1 MVKPIDSTMHLRQDK
16 GMTTNRL
23 TVALRKMDTDEL
35 VEWLRDTDPESQ
47 LYWKINRALQG
58 RDWWWIKPLSRSP

>member
-1 MVKPIDSTMHLRQDK
+1 MS
-16 GMTTNRL
+16 TNRL
-23 TVALRKMDTDEL
+23 TAALRKMDTTEL

-58 RDWWWIKPLSRSP
+58 RDWFWIESEED

>member
-1 MVKPIDSTMHLRQDK
+1 MVKPIDSTMRLRQDRD
-16 GMTTNRL
+16 MTTNRL

-35 VEWLRDTDPESQ
+35 VEWLRDTDPATP

-58 RDWWWIKPLSRSP
+58 RDWWWINEKD